1 MPPVTSTLKR
11 PAQADHFV
19 EWLVPFATTNPQRTH
34 AHRSPLDGELI
45 TQLPLSDAHSVEQ
58 AFAKARAAQPGWA
71 ARSVSE
77 RTHIIARFHDLVLD
91 RQAEILDLIQW
102 ENGKSRGNAM
112 DEVLDV
118 CLTSRYYVAT
128 SAKLLRPKRRRGAF
142 PVVTKT
148 LEVRHPHGVVGFI
161 SPWNYPFTL
170 AISDFLP
177 ALIAG
182 NTVVLRPD
190 LQTTLT
196 ALWGAALLHKA
207 GLPEG
212 VLNVV
217 VGEGAD
223 LGPLIVEQ
231 ADYVMFT
238 GSTRVGRI
246 VATQAATRLIGS
258 SMELGGKNSLIIA
271 PDADLATAVEVAAR
285 GAFANSG
292 QLCIGTERI
301 VVHSSMYDRFVDA
314 FATAVAALK
323 VSSSIGWGSDVG
335 TLTHARQLETT
346 ERHIADAVAKGARVL
361 VGGHRLPEVGPQAFA
376 PTVLLDVTEAAE
388 VCGTETFGPVCS
400 VYRYET
406 DDELVAFVN
415 NTDYGLS
422 AGIVSRNI
430 AWAQSI
436 ARRLKVGTVNINE
449 AFGSAYASIDA
460 PMGGMGQSGVGRR
473 HGSDGLLKYTEPQ
486 TIAQQRWMKLTPQWG
501 MNDESWA
508 SFTSRAMRLLKS
520 LGLK

>member
-1 MPPVTSTLKR
+1 MTSELKR
-11 PAQADHFV
+11 PAQADHFI
-19 EWLVPFATTNPQRTH
+19 EWLVPFGTTNPQLTH

-45 TQLPLSDAHSVEQ
+45 THLPLSDAPAVAR
-58 AFAKARAAQPGWA
+58 AFDTARAAQPMWA
-71 ARSVSE
+71 AKSVAERSL
-77 RTHIIARFHDLVLD
+77 IISRFHDLVLD
-91 RQAEILDLIQW
+91 RQSEVLDLIQW
-102 ENGKSRGNAM
+102 ENGKARGNAM

-118 CLTSRYYVAT
+118 CLTARYYTAT
-128 SAKLLRPKRRRGAF
+128 SKKLLKPKRRRGAF

-190 LQTTLT
+190 LQTTLS
-196 ALWGAALLHKA
+196 ALWGVALLHKA
-207 GLPEG
+207 GLPDG
-212 VLNVV
+212 VVNVV
-217 VGEGAD
+217 IGEGAD

-238 GSTRVGRI
+238 GSTRVGRV
-246 VATQAATRLIGS
+246 VAAQAATRLIGS
-258 SMELGGKNSLIIA
+258 SMELGGKNSLVVA
-271 PDADLATAVEVAAR
+271 ADADIATAVEIAAR

-301 VVHSSMYDRFVDA
+301 VVHSSLYDRFVDA
-314 FATAVAALK
+314 FGAAVAQLK

-335 TLTHARQLETT
+335 ALTHARQLETT
-346 ERHIADAVAKGARVL
+346 ERHISDAVSKGARIL

-376 PTVLLDVTEAAE
+376 PTVLLDVSDQAE

-400 VYRYET
+400 VYRYSSDE
-406 DDELVAFVN
+406 ELVAFVN
-415 NTDYGLS
+415 NTEYGLS
-422 AGIVSRNI
+422 AGIVSRDI
-430 AWAQSI
+430 SWARAI

-473 HGSDGLLKYTEPQ
+473 HGAEGLLKYTEPQ

-501 MNDESWA
+501 MNDEAWA
-508 SFTSRAMRLLKS
+508 RFTSTAMRLLKS